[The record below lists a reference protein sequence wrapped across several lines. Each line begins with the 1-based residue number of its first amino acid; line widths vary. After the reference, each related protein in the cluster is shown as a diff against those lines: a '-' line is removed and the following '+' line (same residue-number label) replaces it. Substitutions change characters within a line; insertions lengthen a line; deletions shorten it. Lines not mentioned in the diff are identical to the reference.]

1 MCTAHEGGSRRMT
14 LSVSISL
21 FFAVAVLYI
30 LIIDIFTILFRMSGL
45 TEEKAKFQVISLL
58 TNSGY
63 TTQESELI
71 MGKLLRRRLAR
82 TIMLFGYIFSIT
94 IVTAFVNVVLNLPKA
109 IQEDFWTLTVILA
122 VVFVIFMIV
131 KRVPGAKQRFNDL
144 IEKMGRKWM
153 FRGSVNIVSVVDQY
167 AKGVVAGVSIAAV
180 PDSIQGKSL
189 GESGLMENF
198 GVRII
203 LIQRGGEVMEYITR
217 DTKIEKGDKLVVFGK
232 LEKIRSLF
240 VLGDAQETIQNT
252 ETL

>member
-1 MCTAHEGGSRRMT
+1 MT

-94 IVTAFVNVVLNLPKA
+94 IGTAFVNVVLNLPKA

>member
-1 MCTAHEGGSRRMT
+1 MDG
-14 LSVSISL
+14 
-21 FFAVAVLYI
+21 
-30 LIIDIFTILFRMSGL
+30 
-45 TEEKAKFQVISLL
+45 
-58 TNSGY
+58 N
-63 TTQESELI
+63 
-71 MGKLLRRRLAR
+71 
-82 TIMLFGYIFSIT
+82 
-94 IVTAFVNVVLNLPKA
+94 
-109 IQEDFWTLTVILA
+109 
-122 VVFVIFMIV
+122 
-131 KRVPGAKQRFNDL
+131 
-144 IEKMGRKWM
+144 EKMGRKWM

>member
-1 MCTAHEGGSRRMT
+1 MT

-109 IQEDFWTLTVILA
+109 IQEDFWTLTVRLA

>member
-1 MCTAHEGGSRRMT
+1 MT

-109 IQEDFWTLTVILA
+109 IQEDFWTLTIILA
-122 VVFVIFMIV
+122 VIFVIFMIA

-189 GESGLMENF
+189 GENGLMENF

-240 VLGDAQETIQNT
+240 VLDEAQETIQNT

>member
-1 MCTAHEGGSRRMT
+1 MT

-94 IVTAFVNVVLNLPKA
+94 IVAAFVNVVLNLPKA

>member
-1 MCTAHEGGSRRMT
+1 MT

-21 FFAVAVLYI
+21 FFAVAILYI

-180 PDSIQGKSL
+180 PDLSL
-189 GESGLMENF
+189 IHIYRE
-198 GVRII
+198 RPHW
-203 LIQRGGEVMEYITR
+203 QT
-217 DTKIEKGDKLVVFGK
+217 
-232 LEKIRSLF
+232 
-240 VLGDAQETIQNT
+240 
-252 ETL
+252 

>member
-1 MCTAHEGGSRRMT
+1 MT

-30 LIIDIFTILFRMSGL
+30 LIIDIFTILFRMTGL

-109 IQEDFWTLTVILA
+109 VQEDFWTLTVILA
-122 VVFVIFMIV
+122 VIFVIFMVV
-131 KRVPGAKQRFNDL
+131 KRVPTAKQKFNEL

-153 FRGSVNIVSVVDQY
+153 FRGSVNIVSVIDQY
-167 AKGVVAGVSIAAV
+167 ARGLVAGVSIAVV
-180 PDSIQGKSL
+180 PECLRGKTL
-189 GESGLMENF
+189 GESELMDRF

-203 LIQRGGEVMEYITR
+203 LIQRAGDVVKYITR
-217 DTKIEKGDKLVVFGK
+217 DTKIEVGDKLVVFGK
-232 LEKIRSLF
+232 LEKIREVF
-240 VLGDAQETIQNT
+240 AFETGGSPVASDT
-252 ETL
+252 DVT